1 MTPNGDDGSGFVVG
15 AFYTDKEPPPAQ
27 DENISTICFSDGTRI
42 EYDKGRHALNV
53 SGAQTINISGKTIRM
68 SGDTV
73 YITGEVHI
81 NELVE

>member
-1 MTPNGDDGSGFVVG
+1 MTPNGDDGAGFVMG
-15 AFYTDKEPPPAQ
+15 AFYTDKEPPPVK
-27 DENISTICFSDGTRI
+27 DENISTIRFSDGTRI
-42 EYDKGRHALNV
+42 EYDKGSHALKV
-53 SGAQTINISGKTIRM
+53 TGAQTINISGKTLRI